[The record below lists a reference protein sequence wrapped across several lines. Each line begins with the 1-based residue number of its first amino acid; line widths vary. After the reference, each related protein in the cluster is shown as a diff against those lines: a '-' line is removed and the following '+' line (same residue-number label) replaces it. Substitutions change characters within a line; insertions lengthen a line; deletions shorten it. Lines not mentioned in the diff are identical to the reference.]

1 MTNKYPSRYS
11 NGKQVS
17 AAQYIT
23 EVICEHKAKI
33 DGLDLNYKFW
43 ISKEWDLHYRSQIS
57 SANKLLKKY
66 SASAIIKALNDKKS
80 EKIYSLR
87 APHLLPIIE
96 KYEKI
101 LASQNL
107 DFTKEIDR
115 QDHKTHRR
123 DKQKQNIISKLKEL
137 DNGI

>member
-43 ISKEWDLHYRSQIS
+43 INKEWDLHYRSQIS

-66 SASAIIKALNDKKS
+66 SASAIIKA
-80 EKIYSLR
+80 
-87 APHLLPIIE
+87 
-96 KYEKI
+96 
-101 LASQNL
+101 
-107 DFTKEIDR
+107 
-115 QDHKTHRR
+115 
-123 DKQKQNIISKLKEL
+123 
-137 DNGI
+137 

>member
-43 ISKEWDLHYRSQIS
+43 I
-57 SANKLLKKY
+57 N
-66 SASAIIKALNDKKS
+66 IKIVKFVKNV
-80 EKIYSLR
+80 Y
-87 APHLLPIIE
+87 
-96 KYEKI
+96 
-101 LASQNL
+101 
-107 DFTKEIDR
+107 
-115 QDHKTHRR
+115 
-123 DKQKQNIISKLKEL
+123 
-137 DNGI
+137 